1 MILRD
6 NFFEEFHNKTKI
18 QIVSRLLAEIAK
30 PVTLP
35 EIPAQKDIF
44 QKLATKAETEAMKRF
59 FEGFADDDDDMSNEQ
74 LQNIM
79 ADEVE
84 VRYLLMLQAAVGC
97 AWDSFAARMQAVRDA
112 GDVERL
118 VECWHTLFS
127 IDFDVKYQR
136 RFNKILFGKEE
147 IDDEEVEQRRLSA
160 RAAAK
165 KQKEVDV

>member
-1 MILRD
+1 MILKD
-6 NFFEEFHNKTKI
+6 NFSKEFQNKTKI

-30 PVTLP
+30 PVVLP

-44 QKLATKAETEAMKRF
+44 QKLAAKAETEAMKRF

-84 VRYLLMLQAAVGC
+84 VRYLLMLQAAADC
-97 AWDSFAARMQAVRDA
+97 AWDAFAVRMQAVRDA

-127 IDFDVKYQR
+127 IDFPEQYQR
-136 RFNKILFGKEE
+136 RFNQILFEKDE
-147 IDDEEVEQRRLSA
+147 INDEEVEQRRLSA
-160 RAAAK
+160 RAAK
-165 KQKEVDV
+165 KQKEVDE